1 MASRGRGEQ
10 GRRLSP
16 WDSEELE
23 RRIAAGET
31 QEEVAGAIGGDVAT
45 VIRWIMHNGG
55 LRPDG
60 RKRSPRNLSVAEREE
75 IAVGIARGESGAVI
89 GRRLGRA
96 CSTVTRE
103 IARSGG
109 RQRYRASAADR
120 RALDEARRPK
130 QPKLA
135 RNARLR
141 REVEARLQKR
151 WSPEQI
157 SARLAL
163 DFPDDAAMRIS
174 HEAIY
179 QSLFVQS
186 RRALRRDLSK
196 CLRTRRVHRRPSGR
210 RHTGPLKDMA
220 PIAQRPAEADDRKT
234 PGHWQGD
241 LIIVKGGRS
250 AIATLVERTTRLTVL
265 VHLPAGRTA
274 GSLHAALATTL
285 PKLPAGWAPSLTWDQ
300 GTEMADHA
308 RITADTGVPIYF
320 CRPSCPWQR
329 GTNENTN
336 GLLRQY
342 LPNGTDLS
350 TISQHKL
357 NRIAAELN
365 GRPRRVLQWMTPTEA
380 FNQTSA
386 MTT

>member
-1 MASRGRGEQ
+1 MAKRGRGEH
-10 GRRLSP
+10 GRRLSSG
-16 WDSEELE
+16 DRVELE

-31 QEEVAGAIGGDVAT
+31 QEDVAGAIGCDVGT

-55 LRPDG
+55 LRSYE
-60 RKRSPRNLSVAEREE
+60 RKRSPRRLSLAEREE
-75 IAVGIARGESGAVI
+75 IAVGVARGTSGAVI

-96 CSTVTRE
+96 SSTITRE
-103 IARSGG
+103 ISRNGG
-109 RQRYRASAADR
+109 RQRYRASVGDR
-120 RALDEARRPK
+120 RALDQARRPK

-135 RNARLR
+135 RCAPLR
-141 REVEARLQKR
+141 REVEGRLQQR

-163 DFPDDAAMRIS
+163 DFAGDAAMRIS

-186 RRALRRDLSK
+186 RRAQRRDLTG
-196 CLRTRRVHRRPSGR
+196 CLRTRRVHRRPRGR
-210 RHTGPLKDMA
+210 RHRGPLKDMA
-220 PIAQRPAEADDRKT
+220 PIAQRPAEANDRKT
-234 PGHWQGD
+234 PGHWEGD
-241 LIIVKGGRS
+241 LIIGKKGRC
-250 AIATLVERTTRLTVL
+250 AIATLVERTTRFTVG
-265 VHLPAGRTA
+265 VRLPAGRTA
-274 GSLHAALATTL
+274 GSLHAALTTVLTSL
-285 PKLPAGWAPSLTWDQ
+285 PDGWVRSLTWDQ
-300 GTEMADHA
+300 GKEMADHA

-342 LPNGTDLS
+342 LPNRTDLS
-350 TISQHKL
+350 PIPQHDL
-357 NRIAAELN
+357 DQVAAELN
-365 GRPRRVLQWMTPTEA
+365 GRPRRVLQWMTPLEA
-380 FNQTSA
+380 LNRTSA

>member
-1 MASRGRGEQ
+1 MAKRGRGEH
-10 GRRLSP
+10 GRRLSSE
-16 WDSEELE
+16 DREELE

-31 QEEVAGAIGGDVAT
+31 QEDVAGAIGCDVGT

-55 LRPDG
+55 LRSYE
-60 RKRSPRNLSVAEREE
+60 RKRSPRNLSLAEREE
-75 IAVGIARGESGAVI
+75 IAVAVARGESGAVI

-96 CSTVTRE
+96 CSTITRE
-103 IARSGG
+103 ISRNGG
-109 RQRYRASAADR
+109 RQRYRATVGDQ
-120 RALDEARRPK
+120 RALDQARRPK

-135 RNARLR
+135 RCAPLR
-141 REVEARLQKR
+141 REVEGRLQQR

-163 DFPDDAAMRIS
+163 DFPGDAAMRIS

-186 RRALRRDLSK
+186 RRALRRDLTR
-196 CLRTRRVHRRPSGR
+196 CLRTRRVHRRPRGR
-210 RHTGPLKDMA
+210 RQGGPLKDMA
-220 PIAQRPAEADDRKT
+220 PIAQRPAEANDRKT
-234 PGHWQGD
+234 PGHWEGD
-241 LIIVKGGRS
+241 LIIGKGGRS
-250 AIATLVERTTRLTVL
+250 AIATLVERTTRFTVG
-265 VHLPAGRTA
+265 VRLPAGRTA
-274 GSLHAALATTL
+274 GSLHAALTTTL
-285 PKLPAGWAPSLTWDQ
+285 PHLPDGWARSLTWDQ
-300 GTEMADHA
+300 GKEMADHA

-342 LPNGTDLS
+342 LPKGTDLS
-350 TISQHKL
+350 PISQHDL
-357 NRIAAELN
+357 DQIAAELN
-365 GRPRRVLQWMTPTEA
+365 GRPRRVLEWMTPLEE
-380 FNQTSA
+380 FNRTSA

>member
-1 MASRGRGEQ
+1 MARRGRGEH

-16 WDSEELE
+16 GDREELE

-31 QEEVAGAIGGDVAT
+31 QEEVAGAIGCDVRT

-55 LRPDG
+55 LRSYE

-96 CSTVTRE
+96 CSTITRE
-103 IARSGG
+103 IARNGG

-135 RNARLR
+135 RHSRLR
-141 REVEARLQKR
+141 REVERRLQQR

-157 SARLAL
+157 SARLVL

-196 CLRTRRVHRRPSGR
+196 CLRTRRVHRRPRGR
-210 RHTGPLKDMA
+210 RQGGPLKDMA

-234 PGHWQGD
+234 PGHWEGD
-241 LIIVKGGRS
+241 LIIGKGGRS
-250 AIATLVERTTRLTVL
+250 AIATLVERTTRFTVL
-265 VHLPAGRTA
+265 VRLPAGRTA

-285 PKLPAGWAPSLTWDQ
+285 PNLPAGWARSLTWDQ
-300 GTEMADHA
+300 GKEMADHA

-342 LPNGTDLS
+342 LPKGTDLS

-357 NRIAAELN
+357 NQIATELN
-365 GRPRRVLQWMTPTEA
+365 GRPRRVLQWMTPMEA